1 MYDTHNYLEWKND
14 MKELHSLP
22 QEVNHLKLQIL
33 KLTGSLKIQ
42 QDLMNSRL
50 HIEKQFETLLF
61 ILQYLYRT
69 GFHC

>member
-1 MYDTHNYLEWKND
+1 

-33 KLTGSLKIQ
+33 ELTGSLKMQ

-50 HIEKQFETLLF
+50 HIEKQLETLLF
-61 ILQYLYRT
+61 ILHDLCRT
-69 GFHC
+69 VFHC

>member
-1 MYDTHNYLEWKND
+1 

-33 KLTGSLKIQ
+33 ELTGSLKIQ

-50 HIEKQFETLLF
+50 HIEKQLETLLF
-61 ILQYLYRT
+61 ILHYLCRT
-69 GFHC
+69 VFHC